1 MPKDT
6 ITLKDVLAVIKVD
19 LWTTR
24 FFFDPLAIPLT
35 AWLAGR
41 KRVTPN
47 GITAAALM
55 VGLIAGVL
63 FGLGHFRLG
72 ALGYYLYFLLDC
84 VDGKL
89 ARVTRRDSAWG
100 AIYDFVVD
108 RTVAAGMS
116 FGLILSLLRH
126 DRVLPAVLVGAYI
139 ILFLWKDA
147 LTLQLQTIR
156 TPVKLEGGPAR
167 RGFLVVPPLK
177 IHFRPGQIL
186 SCFAAFFIAPLTHH
200 WTIYLPVAILC
211 VLFSIGYNVVLP
223 LWTRR

>member
-1 MPKDT
+1 MTKDT
-6 ITLKDVLAVIKVD
+6 ITIKDILAVLKVD

-24 FFFDPLAIPLT
+24 LFFDPLAIPLT

-47 GITAAALM
+47 GITFAALLI
-55 VGLIAGVL
+55 GLLAGAL

-89 ARVTRRDSAWG
+89 ARATRRDSAWG

-108 RTVAAGMS
+108 RTVAAAMS

-126 DRVLPAVLVGAYI
+126 DHVTPAVLVGAYI

-147 LTLQLQTIR
+147 LTLQLQTVR
-156 TPVKLEGGPAR
+156 APVKLDGGAAR
-167 RGFLVVPPLK
+167 RGFLVFSALK

-186 SCFAAFFIAPLTHH
+186 SCFAAFFIAPLTHQ
-200 WTIYLPVAILC
+200 WTICLPVAILC
-211 VLFSIGYNVVLP
+211 VLFSIGYNVVMP